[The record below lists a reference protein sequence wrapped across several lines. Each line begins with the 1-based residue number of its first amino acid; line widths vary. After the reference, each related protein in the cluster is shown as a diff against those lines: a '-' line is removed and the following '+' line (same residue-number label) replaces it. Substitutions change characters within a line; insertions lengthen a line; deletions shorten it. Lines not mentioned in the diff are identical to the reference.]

1 MSRELEEPYERK
13 CGAVTQFFP
22 HPKNIFVLLCFLSKG
37 GTSMRKLAVVNM
49 KGGVG
54 KTTTA
59 IHIAAGLA
67 MRGQRVL
74 LVDADPQ
81 GNIGHTLQLQPNH
94 TFEELMTGDVR
105 LDDAVLRGVRRGL
118 DVVVSTPAAFS
129 LERRLAGET
138 QRETILQRRFRDER
152 RYDAV
157 VIDTSPA
164 MSLLTYNALLF
175 AEELVIPVGMD
186 LMAVIGA
193 RQTYNGV
200 LQVRDLWPE
209 RRLEL
214 LAVVPTSVH
223 SANHA
228 TRATLEALE
237 LDPAIG
243 KCVFSPG
250 IRQCI
255 DLNYATASHQTIWEY
270 APRSRAAEDYDAL
283 VDMVGGSLE
292 ASSTSANQGDH
303 YADHERSEA
312 SPRQAIAARPA

>member
-1 MSRELEEPYERK
+1 
-13 CGAVTQFFP
+13 
-22 HPKNIFVLLCFLSKG
+22 
-37 GTSMRKLAVVNM
+37 M

-67 MRGQRVL
+67 ARNRKVL

-81 GNIGHTLQLQPNH
+81 GNVGHTLRLRAQH
-94 TFEELMTGDVR
+94 TFEEMMAGQAT
-105 LDDAVLRGVRRGL
+105 LDDVVLRGVRPGL
-118 DVVVSTPAAFS
+118 DVVVSTPAAFA

-138 QRETILQRRFRDER
+138 QRETILDRCFKDCH

-193 RQTYNGV
+193 RQTLDGV
-200 LQVRDLWPE
+200 VQVRGLWPE
-209 RRLEL
+209 RRLDV
-214 LAVVPTSVH
+214 LAVVPTAVH
-223 SANHA
+223 NGNHA
-228 TRATLEALE
+228 TRATIEALE
-237 LDPAIG
+237 NDPLIG
-243 KCVFSPG
+243 KHLFQPG

-255 DLNYATASHQTIWEY
+255 DLSYATASHQTIWEY
-270 APRSRAAEDYDAL
+270 APKSRAAEDYTRLLDRI
-283 VDMVGGSLE
+283 
-292 ASSTSANQGDH
+292 ANET
-303 YADHERSEA
+303 AER
-312 SPRQAIAARPA
+312 RAA

>member
-1 MSRELEEPYERK
+1 
-13 CGAVTQFFP
+13 
-22 HPKNIFVLLCFLSKG
+22 
-37 GTSMRKLAVVNM
+37 MRKLAVVNM

-54 KTTTA
+54 KTTA
-59 IHIAAGLA
+59 AVHIAAGLA
-67 MRGQRVL
+67 ARGQRVL

-81 GNIGHTLQLQPNH
+81 GNVGHTLHLQPIH
-94 TFEELMTGDVR
+94 TFEELMTGDAP
-105 LDDAVLRGVRRGL
+105 LDDVLVRGVRPGL

-138 QRETILQRRFRDER
+138 QRETILARRMRDER

-164 MSLLTYNALLF
+164 MNLLTYNALLF
-175 AEELVIPVGMD
+175 AEEIVIPVGMD

-193 RQTYNGV
+193 RQTFNGV
-200 LQVRDLWPE
+200 LQVRELWPE

-214 LAVVPTSVH
+214 LAVLPMFVH
-223 SANHA
+223 SGNHA

-237 LDPAIG
+237 QDAALG
-243 KCVFSPG
+243 KYVFRPG

-270 APRSRAAEDYDAL
+270 APRSRAADDYSNLIDYIET
-283 VDMVGGSLE
+283 GSTE
-292 ASSTSANQGDH
+292 RTRETGDSYASQ
-303 YADHERSEA
+303 ERSRESTFKA
-312 SPRQAIAARPA
+312 SAAHPA

>member
-1 MSRELEEPYERK
+1 
-13 CGAVTQFFP
+13 
-22 HPKNIFVLLCFLSKG
+22 
-37 GTSMRKLAVVNM
+37 MRKLAVVNM

-67 MRGQRVL
+67 ARGQQVL

-81 GNIGHTLQLQPNH
+81 GNVGHTLQLHPAH
-94 TFEELMTGDVR
+94 SFEELMTGEEPI
-105 LDDAVLRGVRRGL
+105 DAVTMRAVRPGL

-138 QRETILQRRFRDER
+138 QRETILSRRLRGQK
-152 RYDAV
+152 YDAV

-164 MSLLTYNALLF
+164 MNLLTYNALLF

-193 RQTYNGV
+193 RQTLNGIM
-200 LQVRDLWPE
+200 QVRELWPE
-209 RRLEL
+209 RQLEL
-214 LAVVPTSVH
+214 LAVLPTFVH
-223 SANHA
+223 SGNHA

-237 LDPAIG
+237 ADPAIG
-243 KCVFSPG
+243 AHVFKPG

-270 APRSRAAEDYDAL
+270 APRSRAAEDYTGLIDFI
-283 VDMVGGSLE
+283 E
-292 ASSTSANQGDH
+292 N
-303 YADHERSEA
+303 
-312 SPRQAIAARPA
+312 PARAGIVKMA

>member
-1 MSRELEEPYERK
+1 
-13 CGAVTQFFP
+13 
-22 HPKNIFVLLCFLSKG
+22 
-37 GTSMRKLAVVNM
+37 MRKFAVVNM

-59 IHIAAGLA
+59 VHIAAGLA
-67 MRGQRVL
+67 MRGERVL

-81 GNIGHTLQLQPNH
+81 GNVGHTLRLQPLH
-94 TFEELMTGDVR
+94 TFEQLMTGDAP
-105 LDDAVLRGVRRGL
+105 LDAVVVREVRRGL

-138 QRETILQRRFRDER
+138 QRETILSRRLRNEPA
-152 RYDAV
+152 YDAV

-164 MSLLTYNALLF
+164 MNLLTYNALLF
-175 AEELVIPVGMD
+175 AEELIIPVGMD

-209 RRLEL
+209 RHLEL
-214 LAVVPTSVH
+214 TAVLPTFVH
-223 SANHA
+223 SGNHA
-228 TRATLEALE
+228 TRATLEALTR
-237 LDPAIG
+237 DPAIG
-243 KCVFSPG
+243 KHVFSPG

-270 APRSRAAEDYDAL
+270 APRSRAADDYTSLIDFIAGNTTAEDQGDQYAADERSNA
-283 VDMVGGSLE
+283 STRE
-292 ASSTSANQGDH
+292 ASVS
-303 YADHERSEA
+303 REA
-312 SPRQAIAARPA
+312 

>member
-1 MSRELEEPYERK
+1 
-13 CGAVTQFFP
+13 
-22 HPKNIFVLLCFLSKG
+22 
-37 GTSMRKLAVVNM
+37 MRKLAVVNM

-67 MRGQRVL
+67 LRGQRVL

-81 GNIGHTLQLQPNH
+81 GNVGHTLHLHPPH
-94 TFEELMTGDVR
+94 TFEELMTGEAP
-105 LDDAVLRGVRRGL
+105 LDAVVMRGVRRGL

-138 QRETILQRRFRDER
+138 QRETILARRLHEPK
-152 RYDAV
+152 YDAV

-164 MSLLTYNALLF
+164 MNLLTYNALLF

-186 LMAVIGA
+186 LMALIGA
-193 RQTYNGV
+193 RQTFNGV

-214 LAVVPTSVH
+214 LAVLPTFVH
-223 SANHA
+223 SGNHA
-228 TRATLEALE
+228 TRATLDALE
-237 LDPAIG
+237 RDPAIG
-243 KCVFSPG
+243 KHVFTPG

-270 APRSRAAEDYDAL
+270 APRSRAAEDYTGLIGYIENDS
-283 VDMVGGSLE
+283 GKN
-292 ASSTSANQGDH
+292 TGDH
-303 YADHERSEA
+303 YALHERSTASTREA
-312 SPRQAIAARPA
+312 SAAPTA

>member
-1 MSRELEEPYERK
+1 
-13 CGAVTQFFP
+13 
-22 HPKNIFVLLCFLSKG
+22 
-37 GTSMRKLAVVNM
+37 MRRLAVVNM

-67 MRGQRVL
+67 SRGQQVL

-81 GNIGHTLQLQPNH
+81 GNVGHTLRLQPLH
-94 TFEELMTGDVR
+94 TFEELMTGQTPLSDV
-105 LDDAVLRGVRRGL
+105 VMRGVRPGL

-138 QRETILQRRFRDER
+138 QRETILARRFRDQQP
-152 RYDAV
+152 YDVV

-164 MSLLTYNALLF
+164 MNLLTYNALLF

-193 RQTYNGV
+193 RQTFDGV
-200 LQVRDLWPE
+200 LQVRELWPE
-209 RRLEL
+209 RRLGV
-214 LAVVPTSVH
+214 LAVLPTSVH
-223 SANHA
+223 SGNHA

-237 LDPAIG
+237 CDPAIG
-243 KCVFSPG
+243 RFVFQPG

-255 DLNYATASHQTIWEY
+255 DLSYAAASHQTIWEY
-270 APRSRAAEDYDAL
+270 APRSRAADDYTRLLDHIERGYTEHIA
-283 VDMVGGSLE
+283 E
-292 ASSTSANQGDH
+292 RGDG
-303 YADHERSEA
+303 YVVHERPAA
-312 SPRQAIAARPA
+312 SAFERSAATTA

>member
-1 MSRELEEPYERK
+1 
-13 CGAVTQFFP
+13 
-22 HPKNIFVLLCFLSKG
+22 
-37 GTSMRKLAVVNM
+37 MRKLAVVNM

-67 MRGQRVL
+67 ARGQRVL

-81 GNIGHTLQLQPNH
+81 GNVGHTLHLQPLH
-94 TFEELMTGDVR
+94 TFEELMSGDAP
-105 LDDAVLRGVRRGL
+105 LDDVVVSGVRCGL
-118 DVVVSTPAAFS
+118 DVVVSTTVAFS

-138 QRETILQRRFRDER
+138 QRETILARRLRDER
-152 RYDAV
+152 KYDSV

-164 MSLLTYNALLF
+164 MNLLTYNALLF

-186 LMAVIGA
+186 LMALIGA
-193 RQTYNGV
+193 RQTFSGV
-200 LQVRDLWPE
+200 VQVRDLWPE

-214 LAVVPTSVH
+214 LAVLPTFVH
-223 SANHA
+223 RGNHA

-237 LDPAIG
+237 QDAAVGNYL
-243 KCVFSPG
+243 FRPG

-270 APRSRAAEDYDAL
+270 APRSRAANDYTSLIDYIETGCMERRHETG
-283 VDMVGGSLE
+283 DPYGS
-292 ASSTSANQGDH
+292 
-303 YADHERSEA
+303 HERSGA
-312 SPRQAIAARPA
+312 STFGASAANSA

>member
-1 MSRELEEPYERK
+1 
-13 CGAVTQFFP
+13 
-22 HPKNIFVLLCFLSKG
+22 
-37 GTSMRKLAVVNM
+37 MRKLAVVNM

-54 KTTTA
+54 KTTA
-59 IHIAAGLA
+59 AVHIAAGLA
-67 MRGQRVL
+67 ARGQRVL

-81 GNIGHTLQLQPNH
+81 GNVGHTLHLQPIH
-94 TFEELMTGDVR
+94 TFEELMTGDAP
-105 LDDAVLRGVRRGL
+105 LDDVLVRGVRPGL

-138 QRETILQRRFRDER
+138 QRETILARRMRDER

-164 MSLLTYNALLF
+164 MNLLTYNALLF
-175 AEELVIPVGMD
+175 AEEIVIPVGMD

-193 RQTYNGV
+193 RQTFNGV
-200 LQVRDLWPE
+200 LQVRELWPE

-214 LAVVPTSVH
+214 LAVLPMFVH
-223 SANHA
+223 SGNHA

-237 LDPAIG
+237 QDAALG
-243 KCVFSPG
+243 KYVFRPG

-270 APRSRAAEDYDAL
+270 APRSRAADDYSNLIDYIET
-283 VDMVGGSLE
+283 GS
-292 ASSTSANQGDH
+292 T
-303 YADHERSEA
+303 ERSRETGDSYA
-312 SPRQAIAARPA
+312 SQERSRESTFKASAAHPA